1 MERIGGE
8 HVTAETPI
16 RRVAMA
22 TLIGTTLEWYDYF
35 IYGSLAALAFNQ
47 LFFPTL
53 DPLIGTL
60 AAFVSFAAGF
70 VVRPLGGL
78 VAGHYGDKIGRKT
91 MLVLTLLT
99 MGIATFAIGLLPTY
113 ATVGVWAPIL
123 LLAMRLIQGFGL
135 GGEWGG
141 AVLTAVEHAPERRR
155 GFYGSWPQIGVPLGL
170 VLSTAVIFVFS
181 GLSEE
186 AFLSWGW
193 RVPFLLSIVLLA
205 VGMYVRLRIEET
217 PVFQEVKESG
227 TEARAPFVDAIR
239 SHPKNTL
246 LATGARF
253 SESVTFNVYNAFLL
267 TYTTQQL
274 QLDTNT
280 VLVGLLAA
288 GVLGVFVVPGTGALS
303 DRIGRRPVY
312 MGAAAFAGLFA
323 FPSFWL
329 VDTGIAPLIW
339 LVTVLMWGVAA
350 CAMYGPQAS
359 FFSELF
365 DPRSRYSGIS
375 AVYQIGVLPSGAI
388 APAVATALLAWS
400 GSSWPVAAYVA
411 VIALVSVVSL
421 YFAPET
427 YRTNIFG
434 KQEHEREGH
443 ELQERKMSNP
453 EGQET

>member
-1 MERIGGE
+1 LERIGGE
-8 HVTAETPI
+8 HIATETPI

-53 DPLIGTL
+53 DPLVGTL
-60 AAFVSFAAGF
+60 AAFASFAAGF
-70 VVRPLGGL
+70 VVRPIGAL

-91 MLVLTLLT
+91 MLVVTLMT
-99 MGIATFAIGLLPTY
+99 MGIATFAIGLLPVY
-113 ATVGVWAPIL
+113 ATIGIWAPIL

-141 AVLTAVEHAPERRR
+141 AVLTAVEHAPEGRR

-170 VLSTAVIFVFS
+170 VLSTAIIFLVAS
-181 GLSEE
+181 LPEE

-193 RVPFLLSIVLLA
+193 RVPFLLSIVLLG
-205 VGMYVRLRIEET
+205 VGMYVRLRVEET
-217 PVFQEVKESG
+217 PVFQELKETG
-227 TEARAPFVDAIR
+227 TEVRAPFVDAIR
-239 SHPKNTL
+239 SQPKNTL

-274 QLDTNT
+274 QLETNT
-280 VLVGLLAA
+280 MLIGLMAA
-288 GVLGVFVVPGTGALS
+288 GILGVFVVPAAGALS

-312 MGAAAFAGLFA
+312 MGAAAFAGVFA

-350 CAMYGPQAS
+350 CGMYGPQAA

-388 APAVATALLAWS
+388 APAVATALLVWS
-400 GSSWPVAAYVA
+400 GTSWPIAAYVA
-411 VIALVSVVSL
+411 IIALISVVSL

-434 KQEHEREGH
+434 KQNHEREGQ
-443 ELQERKMSNP
+443 ELREHKGSNP
-453 EGQET
+453 EGQGA

>member
-1 MERIGGE
+1 MERNGGAQA
-8 HVTAETPI
+8 TMETPI
-16 RRVAMA
+16 RRVAVA

-35 IYGSLAALAFNQ
+35 IYASLAALAFNQ

-53 DPLIGTL
+53 DPLVGTM
-60 AAFVSFAAGF
+60 AAFASFAAGF
-70 VVRPLGGL
+70 VARPIGAL

-91 MLVLTLLT
+91 MLIVTLMT
-99 MGIATFAIGLLPTY
+99 MGTATFAIGLLPTY
-113 ATVGVWAPIL
+113 ATIGVWAPIL

-170 VLSTAVIFVFS
+170 VLSTAVIFMVAR
-181 GLSEE
+181 LPEE

-193 RVPFLLSIVLLA
+193 RIPFLLSILLLA
-205 VGMYVRLRIEET
+205 VGMYVRLRVEET
-217 PVFQEVKESG
+217 PVFKEMKETG
-227 TEARAPFVDAIR
+227 TEVRAPLVDAIR
-239 SHPKNTL
+239 SQPKNML

-274 QLDTNT
+274 KLDTNT
-280 VLVGLLAA
+280 MLVGLMAA
-288 GVLGVFVVPGTGALS
+288 GILGIFIVPAAGALS

-312 MGAAAFAGLFA
+312 MGAAAFAGVFA

-329 VDTGIAPLIW
+329 IDTQIAPLIW
-339 LVTVLMWGVAA
+339 LVTILMWGVAA
-350 CAMYGPQAS
+350 CGMYGPQAA

-365 DPRSRYSGIS
+365 DSRSRYSGIS

-388 APAVATALLAWS
+388 APIVAIALFAWS

-411 VIALVSVVSL
+411 VIALISVVSL

-434 KQEHEREGH
+434 KHDHERDGQ
-443 ELQERKMSNP
+443 ELREREVGNR
-453 EGQET
+453 EGQGV